1 MPQSRRDSLAFK
13 LNKRIADLGKANMAK
28 MKNWIQENVT
38 IEVGDKENLFVEV
51 EVFQKKLSNSECSL
65 WSNLPGLIKCNF
77 LAIAFTKQF
86 SKDETKQVKTPR
98 NGLVQVCNFALQLV
112 SSISTIGDD
121 AFLVLSHW

>member
-13 LNKRIADLGKANMAK
+13 LNKRNADLGKANMAK

-65 WSNLPGLIKCNF
+65 
-77 LAIAFTKQF
+77 
-86 SKDETKQVKTPR
+86 
-98 NGLVQVCNFALQLV
+98 
-112 SSISTIGDD
+112 
-121 AFLVLSHW
+121 